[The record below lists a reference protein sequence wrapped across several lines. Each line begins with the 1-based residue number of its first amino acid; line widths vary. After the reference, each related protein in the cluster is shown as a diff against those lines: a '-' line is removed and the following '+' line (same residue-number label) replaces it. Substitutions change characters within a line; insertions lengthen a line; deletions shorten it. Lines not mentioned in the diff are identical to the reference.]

1 MRSLECHTQRNGCGR
16 KIGAATSMKHYQ
28 PLSRGTWPT
37 TQLADSVFGKAMLA
51 RSYLGSRR
59 HPACRP
65 TGQSRLETDLN
76 PG

>member
-51 RSYLGSRR
+51 RSYLGSDAIL
-59 HPACRP
+59 PAVPQDSPAWKP
-65 TGQSRLETDLN
+65 T
-76 PG
+76 